1 MSSVTAPMPRAL
13 ASSPGRWLPRA
24 LPPAATVGAVWLALY
39 ARQIG
44 NQPIRSDALHY
55 YQIALQVAQDGPF
68 AFDSALRTYGY
79 PYFLALLI
87 HTVGPDPE
95 AVRTAGFIIQL
106 ALFLAVAWFGAGRLA
121 RALGMPSWTPWI
133 YAATALCPFILIHS
147 IQMLTDVLSTI
158 LVYLVVVL
166 SLPASRQPAPGEAA
180 STRHTIL
187 LGMLALFC
195 AGLAVIVR
203 PANLVV
209 LPVPVLAWLYRS
221 VRTRDLPWRA
231 WPLLAAMLVL
241 PFVPQMALN
250 AHRYGV
256 PHPLLLHDLYASNTI
271 VGVQVAKYGTLNVTG
286 VPSRLHY
293 FNPFR
298 PAEELTVAQFMR
310 ADPLGFA
317 GTLALHGFALY
328 DYDFPFAYIGD
339 VNPWYRWPLS
349 IPNYLF
355 LLGGFAGL
363 LVGLRW
369 PPGYTAAARER
380 ARITIVLLGM
390 TVGAMTAIYLP
401 SAVES
406 RFSLPMY
413 PLLAAPFV
421 LAVASVAGA
430 VRGQPVRLAA
440 VVLVAALWT
449 AGMAATS
456 LWLDRQ
462 APLLM
467 NVRAALAAPKPPSP
481 SASYQVQVPDDWEPG
496 QLVTIPVTVTNI
508 GQDPWS
514 LEGFFNVA
522 LRVQFLATKTDQ
534 HRQLPKG
541 SRVYV
546 NPTGEIA
553 PGESATFLATV
564 ETPTVTGR
572 YTLNVTMIRTG
583 IDEPDPGFEQSVRV
597 DKGR

>member
-1 MSSVTAPMPRAL
+1 MSSITAPMPRAL
-13 ASSPGRWLPRA
+13 SRAPGRWLPLV
-24 LPPAATVGAVWLALY
+24 LPLAATVGAVWLAAY

-44 NQPIRSDALHY
+44 NQPIRSDALNY

-87 HTVGPDPE
+87 GIVGPDPE
-95 AVRTAGFIIQL
+95 TVRTAGFVIQL
-106 ALFLAVAWFGAGRLA
+106 VLFLAVAWFGAGRLA
-121 RALGMPSWTPWI
+121 RALGMPAWTPWL
-133 YAATALCPFILIHS
+133 YTSTALCPFILIHS

-166 SLPASRQPAPGEAA
+166 SLPASRQPEPGEAS
-180 STRHTIL
+180 STRRTIL
-187 LGMLALFC
+187 LGMLALFF

-221 VRTRDLPWRA
+221 IRTRDLPWRT

-241 PFVPQMALN
+241 PFLPQMALN
-250 AHRYGV
+250 QHRYGV

-317 GTLALHGFALY
+317 GTLVLHGFALF
-328 DYDFPFAYIGD
+328 DHDFPFAYVSD

-349 IPNYLF
+349 IPNYIF
-355 LLGGFAGL
+355 LLSGFAGL

-369 PPGYTAAARER
+369 PPGATAAARER
-380 ARITIVLLGM
+380 ARVTILLLGM
-390 TVGAMTAIYLP
+390 TVGAMTVIYLP

-421 LAVASVAGA
+421 LAVVWTARA
-430 VRGQPVRLAA
+430 VRGRPVRLAA
-440 VVLVAALWT
+440 VLLLVAAWVG
-449 AGMAATS
+449 GMAATS

-462 APLLM
+462 APLLV
-467 NVRAALAAPKPPSP
+467 NVRAALAAPKPPAP
-481 SASYQVQVPDDWEPG
+481 SASYQVQVPEDWEPG
-496 QLVTIPVTVTNI
+496 QMVAIPVRVTNT
-508 GQDPWS
+508 GQDTWS

-522 LRVQFLATKTDQ
+522 LRVQFLATKTEQ
-534 HRQLPKG
+534 HRALPKG
-541 SRVYV
+541 ARVYV
-546 NPTGEIA
+546 NPTGEIG
-553 PGESATFLATV
+553 PGQSAEFLATV